1 MELRHLRCFIA
12 VAEELHFSRAAE
24 RLHIE
29 QSPLSRSIKELED
42 RLGVR
47 LLNRDRRGTHLTHAG
62 QAFLTDVK
70 RVFTALEHAKKNA
83 IAVASGHCGLLRIA
97 LSDGAAYPRLA
108 GLLALFREEEPEV
121 GIHLTEVSLAEQLR
135 GLRNDTFDA
144 GFARSGDVGSDIEAH
159 PVWRESLVAAVPSR
173 HPLLAHSLI
182 PMEDLLRYPLVMCH
196 PDTCE
201 GHHRQIERVLHTVD
215 AKPNVAEWATSME
228 MMLALVGAGY
238 GVGFVSAER
247 IAVIRHPDVVVR
259 PLALEDAMLTTY
271 LLTKID
277 EDASER
283 LEAFIE
289 RVRRE
294 IPNSD
299 AAD

>member
-70 RVFTALEHAKKNA
+70 RVFIALEHAKKNA
-83 IAVASGHCGLLRIA
+83 RAVASGHCGLLRIA

-144 GFARSGDVGSDIEAH
+144 GFARSGDVGSDIEAQ

-173 HPLLAHSLI
+173 HPLLAYSLI
-182 PMEDLLRYPLVMCH
+182 PMKDLLRYPLVMCH

-215 AKPNVAEWATSME
+215 TKPNVAEWATSME

-259 PLALEDAMLTTY
+259 PLALDDAMLTTY
-271 LLTKID
+271 LLTKVD

-294 IPNSD
+294 IRNTGAVD
-299 AAD
+299 

>member
-1 MELRHLRCFIA
+1 VELRHLRCFVA
-12 VAEELHFSRAAE
+12 VAEELHFSRAAQ

-29 QSPLSRSIKELED
+29 QSPLSRNIKELED

-62 QAFLTDVK
+62 QAFLKDVR
-70 RVFTALEHAKKNA
+70 RVFIALEHAKKNA
-83 IAVASGHCGLLRIA
+83 RAVASGHCGLLRIA

-108 GLLALFREEEPEV
+108 GLLALIREEEPGVE
-121 GIHLTEVSLAEQLR
+121 IHLTEVPLAEQLR
-135 GLRNDTFDA
+135 GLRNHTFDA
-144 GFARSGDVGSDIEAH
+144 GFARSAEVGDDIDVH
-159 PVWRESLVAAVPSR
+159 PVWSEALVAAVPSR
-173 HPLLAHSLI
+173 HPLLAHRLI

-196 PDTCE
+196 PDTYE
-201 GHHRQIERVLHTVD
+201 GHHRQVERVLRTVD
-215 AKPNVAEWATSME
+215 TTPSVTEWVTSME

-247 IAVIRHPDVVVR
+247 MAVFRHPDVVVR
-259 PLALEDAMLTTY
+259 PLALDDAVLTTY

-277 EDASER
+277 EDTSER

-289 RVRRE
+289 RVKRE
-294 IPNSD
+294 IRDSD